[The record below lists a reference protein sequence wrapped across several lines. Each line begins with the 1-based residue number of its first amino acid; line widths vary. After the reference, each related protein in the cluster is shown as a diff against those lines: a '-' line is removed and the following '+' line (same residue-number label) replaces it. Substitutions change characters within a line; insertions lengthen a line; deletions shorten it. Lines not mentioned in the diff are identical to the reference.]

1 MALLDI
7 FTLCLCCV
15 FSGQLVL
22 ILERPPTPKYAIVR
36 TGRIRRSDHRGIF
49 GTMSRRGHISRDC
62 CRLAGLVFR
71 EIVHAVVKYAMAAY
85 ATRGQSKTTVQCVQW
100 HMCINVETRLTYTL
114 PRQIGRDY
122 DK

>member
-1 MALLDI
+1 MPLYARVESAAATTGAFLARCLAVAI
-7 FTLCLCCV
+7 FL
-15 FSGQLVL
+15 
-22 ILERPPTPKYAIVR
+22 
-36 TGRIRRSDHRGIF
+36 
-49 GTMSRRGHISRDC
+49 RDC

-71 EIVHAVVKYAMAAY
+71 EILHAVVKYAMAAY